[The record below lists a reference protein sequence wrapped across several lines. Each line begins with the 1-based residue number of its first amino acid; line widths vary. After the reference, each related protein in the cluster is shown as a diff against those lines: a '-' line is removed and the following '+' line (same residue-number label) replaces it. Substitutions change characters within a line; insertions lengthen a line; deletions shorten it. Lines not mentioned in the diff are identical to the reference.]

1 MKLARTLETNGSS
14 ILASL
19 LTMKSAGPCYLVGA
33 VVLSGS
39 CCQARHYE
47 HAKGDAIR
55 TAVLAGYQSGGRL
68 GEKSGRINTFHPDG
82 PVAPAA
88 CVRDDVEGKN
98 CCGSAEWSQLSLGSI
113 VT

>member
-1 MKLARTLETNGSS
+1 MSKTIRAVGIKLARTLETNGSS

-19 LTMKSAGPCYLVGA
+19 VTVKSAGACYLVGA

-39 CCQARHYE
+39 RCQARHYE
-47 HAKGDAIR
+47 HAKSDAIR
-55 TAVLAGYQSGGRL
+55 TVALAGYQSGGRF

-88 CVRDDVEGKN
+88 
-98 CCGSAEWSQLSLGSI
+98 
-113 VT
+113 